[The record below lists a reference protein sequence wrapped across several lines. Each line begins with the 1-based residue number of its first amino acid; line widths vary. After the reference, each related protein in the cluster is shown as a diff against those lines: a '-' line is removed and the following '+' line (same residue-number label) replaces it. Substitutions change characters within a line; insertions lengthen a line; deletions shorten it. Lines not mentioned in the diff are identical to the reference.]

1 MSAAAG
7 LTQTYF
13 NKTYDF
19 GNDIDN
25 FLHHNI
31 IDKNIFAVG
40 ESFDPYGFNFSLFT
54 MLSSNGDTMWSKKF
68 HYTSPDFGGVVAF
81 HSIELTNGTLVANGA
96 MYDSTELATDIFLH
110 AFNMQGDSLWFQ
122 NLDAGYN
129 DRPCKMLL
137 DKDGGIL
144 LLGYY
149 YLGDSDSS
157 RIVIIKKGD
166 LLLTIRPDIYQ
177 SIVEQA
183 EAALN
188 QAKAALANA
197 KARQAQMKAQFEN
210 ATRTYERNM
219 KLYEQNVLS
228 QADFDNAVAA
238 FKTAEGEMNAA
249 DESVKAA
256 EYSVKSAEA
265 GLKEAR
271 DNLTK
276 TKIYAPMAGILSRLN
291 VKKGERVVGT
301 VQFTGTEMLTI
312 ADLGKMEVRV
322 DVSENDITRVSVGDT
337 AAIEVDAFIDKEFRG
352 VVKSIANSANTGNAL
367 TTEQVTNFTVKIS
380 ILPESYREL
389 VTPEK
394 PFPFKP
400 GMSATAEIKTDLRKD
415 ALSVPIQCVTIRE
428 EEEEKKSKKEE
439 TGIKEEIVFVYENEK
454 VKSTK
459 VKTGIQDDKYIEI
472 KEGLNENQEVV
483 SGPYRAISRTL
494 KDGAEVKK
502 VEKLKGEE

>member
-1 MSAAAG
+1 M
-7 LTQTYF
+7 
-13 NKTYDF
+13 NR
-19 GNDIDN
+19 N
-25 FLHHNI
+25 
-31 IDKNIFAVG
+31 
-40 ESFDPYGFNFSLFT
+40 
-54 MLSSNGDTMWSKKF
+54 
-68 HYTSPDFGGVVAF
+68 
-81 HSIELTNGTLVANGA
+81 
-96 MYDSTELATDIFLH
+96 
-110 AFNMQGDSLWFQ
+110 
-122 NLDAGYN
+122 
-129 DRPCKMLL
+129 
-137 DKDGGIL
+137 IL
-144 LLGYY
+144 LLIFAFVFVLLTAAVIAKKKGW
-149 YLGDSDSS
+149 LGQPNVTEVTVEKVSRHTIEETVSASGKIFPETEVKISPDVSGEIIDIFFEEGDS
-157 RIVIIKKGD
+157 INKGD

-197 KARQAQMKAQFEN
+197 KARQAQMSAQFEN
-210 ATRTYERNM
+210 ATRTYERNK
-219 KLYEQNVLS
+219 KLYEQKVLS

-301 VQFTGTEMLTI
+301 VQFTGTELLTI

-352 VVKSIANSANTGNAL
+352 VVKSVANSANTGNVL

-428 EEEEKKSKKEE
+428 E
-439 TGIKEEIVFVYENEK
+439 
-454 VKSTK
+454 
-459 VKTGIQDDKYIEI
+459 
-472 KEGLNENQEVV
+472 
-483 SGPYRAISRTL
+483 
-494 KDGAEVKK
+494 
-502 VEKLKGEE
+502 